1 MLSVFATQ
9 GIDGSYNL
17 TQAGY
22 LLIIA
27 VIIAAIANRMRRERW
42 EPENLSFQ
50 PWLLRLQQRL
60 P

>member
-27 VIIAAIANRMRRERW
+27 VIIA
-42 EPENLSFQ
+42 SD
-50 PWLLRLQQRL
+50 L
-60 P
+60 PDPQTG